1 MNNQLLDS
9 IGNPMKRMN
18 YYTVDGFINCKY
30 LGTKSN
36 NNFMMRFK
44 MPNNKSLYRNYNS
57 IPPPVPSE
65 NDDYGNTDIDDD
77 SDNDFKGGKSKRRK
91 SIKKGRKSIKK
102 GRKSIKK
109 GRKSIRRKK

>member
-30 LGTKSN
+30 LGTKTN
-36 NNFMMRFK
+36 NNLMMRFK
-44 MPNNKSLYRNYNS
+44 IPNNKSLYRNYNS

-65 NDDYGNTDIDDD
+65 NDDYGNNTDIDDD
-77 SDNDFKGGKSKRRK
+77 SENDFKGGKSKRRK
-91 SIKKGRKSIKK
+91 SIRRRKSIKK
-102 GRKSIKK
+102 GRKSIL
-109 GRKSIRRKK
+109 RRK